1 MIIPVP
7 RRAGR
12 VRRPTPTPISLAV
25 MSAMVGLGFAA
36 PIAYLVIQVTGDG
49 RLASMLTSDRA
60 MGPLFTTLALAASV
74 TVSAAALGT
83 GLAWLIVRCDL
94 PARRTFAA
102 LAALPL
108 VLPSFVAAGALVDA
122 LGPSGL
128 LTTLVEPIGL
138 STPDRP
144 QGFGWAW
151 CVLTL
156 FTYPYVYLPVAARL
170 HALPPSVEEAGT
182 MLGRSKAQVF
192 ARLVLPQA
200 GSAIGAGALLVFLY
214 VVSEFGAVVLLRVD
228 TLTRVIY
235 ANRLIDQELSLAL
248 SLLLGV
254 VALSIVALERAV
266 SRRGEVPIRRKGRPG
281 LVALGRWRLPA
292 LASVAATMLVTLA
305 VPCAVLVSWVAR
317 GVRAT
322 GRNSLSVDAGELF
335 TESLNT
341 AGASLAAA
349 ALAVIV
355 VLPVALAVARHRSR
369 VGEVA
374 QSVIT
379 AGFAL
384 PGIVIAISLI
394 SWTLATDLGANL
406 YQTFPLLISAY
417 VVHFGAQ
424 AVRASHAAVATAPMR
439 LVESARMLGAS
450 RLRCLGRIELPLMV
464 PGLAAGAGLVML
476 STMKELPV
484 TLLLAPTGFTTLA
497 TRIWSRYEE
506 SFIPEA
512 GVAAL
517 TLVALSGVLT
527 WLLVVRNSRDL
538 AG

>member
-1 MIIPVP
+1 M
-7 RRAGR
+7 A
-12 VRRPTPTPISLAV
+12 
-25 MSAMVGLGFAA
+25 FAA
-36 PIAYLVIQVTGDG
+36 PIVYLVVEVVADG
-49 RLASMLTSDRA
+49 RFGSVLGSNRALA
-60 MGPLFTTLALAASV
+60 PLGTTLALASTV
-74 TVSAAALGT
+74 TASAATLGT
-83 GLAWLIVRCDL
+83 ALAWLIVRCDL
-94 PARRTFAA
+94 PARRVFAA

-128 LTTLVEPIGL
+128 LTDLIEPLGW
-138 STPDRP
+138 TAPARP
-144 QGFGWAW
+144 EGFGWAW
-151 CVLTL
+151 VVLTL
-156 FTYPYVYLPVAARL
+156 FTYPYVYLPVAARFS
-170 HALPPSVEEAGT
+170 ALPPSVEEAGT
-182 MLGRSKAQVF
+182 MLGRSRRQVF

-200 GSAIGAGALLVFLY
+200 ASAIGAGALLVFLY

-235 ANRLIDQELSLAL
+235 ANRLIDQPLSLAL

-254 VALSIVALERAV
+254 VALGVVAAERTVA
-266 SRRGEVPIRRKGRPG
+266 RRGDVPIRRSGPPPLVPLGPWRP
-281 LVALGRWRLPA
+281 VAL
-292 LASVAATMLVTLA
+292 LAAATTVALTLV
-305 VPCAVLVSWVAR
+305 VPCAVLISWVIR

-322 GRNSLSVDAGELF
+322 GRSSLAVDVPDLLSASF
-335 TESLNT
+335 NT
-341 AGASLAAA
+341 AAASLGA
-349 ALAVIV
+349 ALVAVAV
-355 VLPVALAVARHRSR
+355 VLPVALAVGRHRSR
-369 VGEVA
+369 VGELA

-384 PGIVIAISLI
+384 PGIVIALSLI
-394 SWTLATDLGANL
+394 SWTLATDLGASL
-406 YQTFPLLISAY
+406 YQTFPLLIGAY

-424 AVRASHAAVATAPMR
+424 AVRASHAAVATAPLR

-450 RLRCLGRIELPLMV
+450 RLRRLGRVELPLMV

-527 WLLVVRNSRDL
+527 WLLVVRTSRDL
-538 AG
+538 AA